1 MPSVQHEER
10 SVGELFADL
19 TRDTS
24 ALVRSEIALAKTE
37 LAEKVSRVGRDAS
50 IVALGGTVAHAG
62 ALALVAAAILILVA
76 LGLQPWLATLI
87 VGVAVAA
94 IGYGIAQ
101 KGVTAL
107 KRDDITPRQTIN
119 SMKDT
124 VQWAKDQTR

>member
-50 IVALGGTVAHAG
+50 MVALGGTVAHAG

-76 LGLQPWLATLI
+76 LGIRPWLAALI
-87 VGVAVAA
+87 VGIAVAA

-101 KGVTAL
+101 KGVAAL
-107 KRDDITPRQTIN
+107 KREDITPRQTIN
-119 SMKDT
+119 SMKET